1 MSGMN
6 KILLAHTDEYGDDPV
21 ACAVVP
27 ARFHLLGEHTW
38 FAHGNTLSMAIN
50 YHLTL
55 CASRRQDSN
64 FKFFSIT
71 LGERRR
77 VSVANLKYRRE
88 DRWTNSLK
96 AILASFY
103 AKGYDVPGLNFTVS
117 SDIPSNAGLG
127 TPNALKVATA
137 LVIAKV
143 LGKNFTNEEILQI
156 VEYANTEYLNIHPH
170 TADILCVLE
179 SKEGHCIKIDNKHKK
194 ATSYPLNL
202 EGYSIMLTDS
212 HVPRSVVREELGAR
226 LNECFSAYQTVKK
239 DAEGAK
245 NAKGIS
251 EAFLKELDITE
262 ATRRRVVYIIR
273 ESQSVEDAVEALKR
287 NDRAMLS
294 RIFIRSHEGL
304 RDRFEISCPE
314 LDWLV
319 KRALEFIEPIPE
331 NLVCARMTGKGF
343 GGCTYSILRTKDIPL
358 YKEKLEEY
366 ERIFGFRP
374 RLYSVFPSNGA
385 SCV

>member
-1 MSGMN
+1 MN
-6 KILLAHTDEYGDDPV
+6 KILLAHEDEYGDDPV
-21 ACAVVP
+21 ACASVP

-50 YHLTL
+50 YNLKL
-55 CASRRQDSN
+55 CASKRQDNN
-64 FKFFSIT
+64 FKFFSMT

-127 TPNALKVATA
+127 TPNALKVAAA
-137 LVIAKV
+137 LVVGKV
-143 LGKNFTNEEILQI
+143 LKKNLSNEEVLRI
-156 VEYANTEYLNIHPH
+156 VEHANTEYLNTHPH
-170 TADILCVLE
+170 TSDILCVLKA
-179 SKEGHCIKIDNKHKK
+179 KEGHCVKIDNKHRTTM
-194 ATSYPLNL
+194 AYPINL
-202 EGYSIMLTDS
+202 DGYSIILTDS
-212 HVPRSVVREELGAR
+212 HVPRSVVREELSIR
-226 LNECFSAYQTVKK
+226 LNECFSAYEAVKK
-239 DAEGAK
+239 NAEEFSSTK
-245 NAKGIS
+245 DIN

-287 NDRAMLS
+287 DDRAMLS
-294 RIFIRSHEGL
+294 RIFIKSHEGL
-304 RDRFEISCPE
+304 RNRFEISCPE

-319 KRALEFIEPIPE
+319 KRALEFIEPIST

-343 GGCTYSILRTKDIPL
+343 GGCIYSILRTKDVPL

-374 RLYSVFPSNGA
+374 RLYSVVPSDGA
-385 SCV
+385 TFLVE